1 MRSTVP
7 DVTTPTD
14 EDPRGPGQEP
24 LEYGALASRF
34 EAIQADAGRTP
45 GSLVPRSIMRGIAAG
60 LSRAPSLRR
69 TDPLKSHQQRS
80 LWARLAD
87 EATARPEHVGFV
99 LLGDGGIRELA
110 ERLGVPHKTL
120 ATRLDGWRRTRPRM
134 VVTFTGRRVRG
145 AAVLHAV
152 QIPVASDL
160 VLWAATTRAA
170 VDEVDGRPPHPLLVA
185 DATERLA
192 MLGATGPAFGTWPD
206 LDDTVEDLG
215 AVIGRKG
222 GEAPRRRLETGRHR

>member
-1 MRSTVP
+1 MSVP
-7 DVTTPTD
+7 IED
-14 EDPRGPGQEP
+14 DPRGPGQEP
-24 LEYGALASRF
+24 LEYGALTSRF
-34 EAIQADAGRTP
+34 EVIRADADRTP
-45 GSLVPRSIMRGIAAG
+45 DSLVPRSIMRGIAAG

-99 LLGDGGIRELA
+99 LLGDGGVRELA

-120 ATRLDGWRRTRPRM
+120 ATRLDGWCRTRPRM
-134 VVTFTGRRVRG
+134 VVTFTGRKVRG
-145 AAVLHAV
+145 AVPLHAV
-152 QIPVASDL
+152 QLPVASDL

-185 DATERLA
+185 DAAERLA
-192 MLGATGPAFGTWPD
+192 MLGTTGPAFGTWPD
-206 LDDTVEDLG
+206 LDDAVEDLG
-215 AVIGRKG
+215 IAIGRKG
-222 GEAPRRRLETGRHR
+222 GDPPRRRLDTGRHR

>member
-1 MRSTVP
+1 VP
-7 DVTTPTD
+7 APVDD
-14 EDPRGPGQEP
+14 DPRGPGQEP

-34 EAIQADAGRTP
+34 EVIREAADRSP
-45 GSLVPRSIMRGIAAG
+45 DSLVPRSIMRGIAAG
-60 LSRAPSLRR
+60 LSRAPGIRR

-80 LWARLAD
+80 LWARLVD

-99 LLGDGGIRELA
+99 LLGAGGIRELA

-120 ATRLDGWRRTRPRM
+120 ATRLDSWRRTRPRM

-145 AAVLHAV
+145 STPLHAV

-185 DATERLA
+185 DAAERLA
-192 MLGATGPAFGTWPD
+192 MLGTTGPAFGTWPD
-206 LDDTVEDLG
+206 LDDAVEDLG
-215 AVIGRKG
+215 KAIARRGS
-222 GEAPRRRLETGRHR
+222 EAPRRRLETGRHR

>member
-1 MRSTVP
+1 MAGHRRVTTLLFGGRLVGSTVP
-7 DVTTPTD
+7 EVTTPTD
-14 EDPRGPGQEP
+14 EDSRGPGQEP

-34 EAIQADAGRTP
+34 EAIQGETGRTP
-45 GSLVPRSIMRGIAAG
+45 DSLVPRSIMRGIAAG

-145 AAVLHAV
+145 AAPLHAV

-160 VLWAATTRAA
+160 VLLSLI
-170 VDEVDGRPPHPLLVA
+170 H
-185 DATERLA
+185 
-192 MLGATGPAFGTWPD
+192 
-206 LDDTVEDLG
+206 
-215 AVIGRKG
+215 I
-222 GEAPRRRLETGRHR
+222 